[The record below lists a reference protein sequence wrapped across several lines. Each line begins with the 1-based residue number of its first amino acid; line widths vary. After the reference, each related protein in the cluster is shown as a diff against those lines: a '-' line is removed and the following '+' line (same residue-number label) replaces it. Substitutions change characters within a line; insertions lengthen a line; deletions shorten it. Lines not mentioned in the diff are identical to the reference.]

1 MGIFDAFT
9 GDPAKEAAARSRALL
24 QQTQNDITNRT
35 TATKGEAA
43 GYLTSGFGSARRNL
57 GAGYGAA
64 SGAVGAG
71 ARDALGY
78 LDEGSRAAL
87 GALGQARGDLAA
99 NGGAYAPLTD
109 LAARFRAGS
118 QLYADA
124 LGLGGAD
131 GNARAAAA
139 FTAGPGYDF
148 TLNQGLDAI
157 NRRRNA
163 AGSLTSGNAD
173 IDALKYGQGLANQ
186 TYQQWLTNLAPY
198 NAHELSATSG
208 AASGNAALSQN
219 LANLGIKSADL
230 LNATGQ
236 NKAQVAQGQGTT
248 LADIANRYYS
258 GLAGLD
264 TSEGGA
270 LAGNATNAT
279 NAINAAALNLAP
291 QIGKTY
297 ADEAAAAMSGSTN
310 LWNLGFNLAK
320 MGLFGD
326 PGKASAVANAFSGP
340 VKIK

>member
-1 MGIFDAFT
+1 MGIFDIFT
-9 GDPAKEAAARSRALL
+9 GDPGKEAAERTRALL
-24 QQTQNDITNRT
+24 RQTQDEVTGRT
-35 TATKGEAA
+35 GATKGEAA
-43 GYLTSGFGSARRNL
+43 GYLTSGYGNARRNL
-57 GAGYGAA
+57 GAGYGA
-64 SGAVGAG
+64 SNGAINAG

-87 GALGQARGDLAA
+87 GALGQARGDLTA

-109 LAARFRAGS
+109 LAGRYRGGS

-139 FTAGPGYDF
+139 FAAGPGYDF

-163 AGSLTSGNAD
+163 AGSLVSGNAD

-198 NAHELSATSG
+198 NSLELNATSG
-208 AASGNAALSQN
+208 AASGNAGVGQT

-248 LADIANRYYS
+248 LADIANRYYA

-279 NAINAAALNLAP
+279 NAINAAALNVAP
-291 QIGKTY
+291 QIGKTF
-297 ADEAAAAMSGSTN
+297 ADEAAAEMAGSTN

-320 MGLFGD
+320 MALD
-326 PGKASAVANAFSGP
+326 PGKTANAFSGFAKP
-340 VKIK
+340 K